1 MKFSKQPFKSL
12 WRTILVGVMI
22 GVLSLFFTGCTKQEP
37 IRIGF
42 VADLTGNQAE
52 LGVQER
58 NGVQLAVEKINAAGG
73 VVGRPIELII
83 RDDLGIPDGAKNADR
98 ELIDLGVT
106 AIIGHATSQQT
117 AAGLEITNPAHI
129 LLLSPTTSTPNLSG
143 KFEYFFRVYP
153 TFSDSA
159 KGFAK
164 HIYQNRKLTKLAIL
178 YDTDNTAYTTTYQTI
193 FADKYRSV
201 GGSIVGEIGF
211 SAAAKTDFNPIL
223 SQLRTSNA
231 EGLLIIASDVDA
243 AMIVQRTR
251 LMGWQVPL
259 FASAWAQTAT
269 LIYNGGQTVEGMEI
283 EQAYALN
290 SQSPDFLNFKK
301 QYQDR
306 FGQLPSFGA
315 TFGYEAAMVLTAA
328 LQKTGGK
335 PLGLRQAMLEIQNF
349 KGLVDTFSF
358 NEYGDVVRPFYL
370 SVIRDNKF
378 IILEP
383 LASTN
388 Q

>member
-1 MKFSKQPFKSL
+1 MKFCKQRLNSL
-12 WRTILVGVMI
+12 WRAVLMSVLVGVLI
-22 GVLSLFFTGCTKQEP
+22 LFFTGCLRQEP

-83 RDDLGIPDGAKNADR
+83 RDDLGTPDGAKNADR
-98 ELIDLGVT
+98 ELIDIGVA

-117 AAGLEITNPAHI
+117 TAGLQITNPAHV
-129 LLLSPTTSTPNLSG
+129 LLLSPTTSTPDLSG

-159 KGFAK
+159 KGFAT
-164 HIYQNRKLTKLAIL
+164 HIYKNRKLAKLAIL
-178 YDTDNTAYTTTYQTI
+178 YDTDNTAYAKTYQTI
-193 FADKYRSV
+193 FADKYRAA
-201 GGSIVGEIGF
+201 GGTLVGEIGF
-211 SAAAKTDFNPIL
+211 SAAAKIDFNPIL
-223 SQLRTSNA
+223 SQLRASNA
-231 EGLLIIASDVDA
+231 EGILIITSDVDA

-251 LMGWQVPL
+251 LMGWKVPL

-269 LIYNGGQTVEGMEI
+269 LIYSGGQTVEGMEI

-290 SQSPDFLNFKK
+290 SQSPDFLDFKK
-301 QYQDR
+301 SYQDR
-306 FGQLPSFGA
+306 FGQLPSFGG
-315 TFGYEAAMVLTAA
+315 TFGYEAAMALASA

-349 KGLVDTFSF
+349 KGLTDSFSF

-370 SVIRDNKF
+370 SVIHNNKF
-378 IILEP
+378 IVLEP